1 MLKNGDHIRFLS
13 SPAQDFIE
21 EATRGT
27 ATSATVAFLSSP
39 AQDFIEERNRQSEPV
54 RPARKFLS
62 SLAQDFIEDRL
73 LQVV

>member
-27 ATSATVAFLSSP
+27 ATSATVAFLS
-39 AQDFIEERNRQSEPV
+39 F
-54 RPARKFLS
+54 
-62 SLAQDFIEDRL
+62 LAQDFIEDASDADTSL
-73 LQVV
+73 SHSIPELSSSGLH